1 MRDNFNIEMNEF
13 ANIILFNKI
22 KNILQLTQVNK
33 FAENIDIKIHK

>member
-33 FAENIDIKIHK
+33 FAKNIDIKIHK